1 MKIIDWEFLFFILY
15 WGQSFFFIEI
25 MIYLDALSSKKEDPI
40 LVFDDSTQI
49 FEIEED
55 YTLFLEDSDSETNAE
70 AGIYYCIFVLH

>member
-1 MKIIDWEFLFFILY
+1 
-15 WGQSFFFIEI
+15 

-49 FEIEED
+49 FEIED

>member
-1 MKIIDWEFLFFILY
+1 
-15 WGQSFFFIEI
+15 

-40 LVFDDSTQI
+40 LVLDNSTQI